1 MPILRTQV
9 MLSRRGALLIREL
22 ERGTA
27 FQAAR
32 SQAGVSWWEPFDW
45 CLRGRPWF
53 GHGPFAAT
61 DAHSKFLLALAATR
75 RQTGC
80 DLGVIL
86 NRLVHPFEYFAGSEP
101 PPVTGEP
108 TRPKSLLH
116 ARALVAAQGSS
127 DFEMVAEQPAVAD

>member
-1 MPILRTQV
+1 
-9 MLSRRGALLIREL
+9 LLIREL
-22 ERGTA
+22 ERGTP

-32 SQAGVSWWEPFDW
+32 SQAGVSWWELFLW

-53 GHGPFAAT
+53 GRGPFLAT
-61 DAHSKFLLALAATR
+61 DANSKFLLALTATR

-80 DLGVIL
+80 DLGVIM

-101 PPVTGEP
+101 PPVNRER

-116 ARALVAAQGSS
+116 ARALALPQGSS
-127 DFEMVAEQPAVAD
+127 DFEMVAEQPALVD